1 MTHSNLAGFSSW
13 QRQALLADAV
23 LLNDGFVALGVVGL
37 QIIEQT
43 AAFADKHKK
52 PAPGGMIFLVSLKV
66 LGQVTDSLRQDRNL
80 HLGTPGIIVVRA
92 IPCND
97 FLLLL
102 LR

>member
-1 MTHSNLAGFSSW
+1 MTHSNLAGFSCW
-13 QRQALLADAV
+13 QRQPLLADAE

-52 PAPGGMIFLVSLKV
+52 PAPGGMIFLVSLEV
-66 LGQVTDSLRQDRNL
+66 LGQITDSLRQDRDL
-80 HLGTPGIIVVRA
+80 HFGAPSIVVVRA
-92 IPCND
+92 ILRND
-97 FLLLL
+97 VLLLL